1 MKILTD
7 LASAKYKTLENYHVY
22 GIPLLTTYLTVSCIV
37 KLQCILYSLQGRLNR
52 VPPVITLPYQ
62 PPDVCASTATSA
74 ATATPTP
81 TPTSTDGDG
90 DGSGASQLMYS
101 TVAIIF
107 LALMAVSF

>member
-1 MKILTD
+1 M
-7 LASAKYKTLENYHVY
+7 
-22 GIPLLTTYLTVSCIV
+22 VSCIV
-37 KLQCILYSLQGRLNR
+37 KLQCTLYSLQGRLNR

-74 ATATPTP
+74 ATSAATATPMATP
-81 TPTSTDGDG
+81 TDGDG
-90 DGSGASQLMYS
+90 DGNGASQLMYS

>member
-1 MKILTD
+1 M
-7 LASAKYKTLENYHVY
+7 
-22 GIPLLTTYLTVSCIV
+22 VSCIV

-52 VPPVITLPYQ
+52 VPPVIILPYQ
-62 PPDVCASTATSA
+62 PPDACASTATPTPTPTATSA

-81 TPTSTDGDG
+81 TPTPTDGDG

-107 LALMAVSF
+107 LALLAE